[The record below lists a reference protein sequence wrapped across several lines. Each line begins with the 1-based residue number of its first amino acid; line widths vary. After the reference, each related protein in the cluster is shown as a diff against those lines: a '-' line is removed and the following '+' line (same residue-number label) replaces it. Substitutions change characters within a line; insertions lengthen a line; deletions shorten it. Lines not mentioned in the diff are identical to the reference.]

1 MKQEQRTVR
10 FDETLGIEAYRFIG
24 VMQKFPNHFHEYYV
38 LGFIEDG
45 NRYLSCKNKEY
56 TIGSGDLILFNP
68 MENHTCAQ
76 IDNRALDYR
85 CLNVTPEVMQETVC
99 EITGRSFLP
108 EFTTTVAY
116 QSEQVPAL
124 KELHQMLMGE
134 QESFRKEEAFYF
146 LIEQLL
152 EHYTDRQPLAS
163 FEISTQIQAACDYMD
178 KNFEESIS
186 LDDLSRI
193 SDLNKYTLLRSFT
206 RQRGVTP
213 YQYLEAIRVGY
224 AKKLLEQGVTPIEA
238 AGQSGF
244 TDQSHFSKYFKNFIG
259 LTPKQYQNIFAGS
272 DKPYLPRTG
281 ENHDTK

>member
-24 VMQKFPNHFHEYYV
+24 IMQKFPNHFHEYYV

-45 NRYLSCKNKEY
+45 NRYLSCRNKEY

-85 CLNVTPEVMQETVC
+85 CLNVTPQVMQKTVC
-99 EITGRSFLP
+99 EITGSSYLP
-108 EFTTTVAY
+108 EFTTNVAY
-116 QSEQVPAL
+116 QSEQVFLL
-124 KELHQMLMGE
+124 KELHQMLMKE
-134 QESFRKEEAFYF
+134 QESFQKEEAFYF

-152 EHYTDRQPLAS
+152 EHYTDKKPLAP
-163 FEISTQIQAACDYMD
+163 FEISTQIQTACDYMD
-178 KNFEESIS
+178 KNFTESIS

-193 SDLNKYTLLRSFT
+193 AGLNKYTLLRSFT

-213 YQYLEAIRVGY
+213 YQYLETIRVGY
-224 AKKLLEQGVTPIEA
+224 AKKLLEQGVPPIEA

-244 TDQSHFSKYFKNFIG
+244 TDQSHFTRYFKNFIG
-259 LTPKQYQNIFAGS
+259 LTPRQYQNIFAGS
-272 DKPYLPRTG
+272 DEPHLSCAG
-281 ENHDTK
+281 GNHDIR

>member
-1 MKQEQRTVR
+1 MKQEQRTVC

-85 CLNVTPEVMQETVC
+85 CLNVTPEVMQKTVY

-116 QSEQVPAL
+116 QSEQVLPL
-124 KELHQMLMGE
+124 KELHRMLMEE
-134 QESFRKEEAFYF
+134 QESFQKEESFYF

-152 EHYTDRQPLAS
+152 EHYTDKQPLAP

-178 KNFEESIS
+178 KNFAEPIS

-193 SDLNKYTLLRSFT
+193 SGLNKYTLLRSFT

-213 YQYLEAIRVGY
+213 YQYLETIRVGY
-224 AKKLLEQGVTPIEA
+224 AKKLLEQGVAPIEA

-272 DKPYLPRTG
+272 DETYLSCTG
-281 ENHDTK
+281 GNHDTK

>member
-1 MKQEQRTVR
+1 MKQEQRTVC
-10 FDETLGIEAYRFIG
+10 FDEMLGIEAYRFIG

-85 CLNVTPEVMQETVC
+85 CLNVTPEVMQKTVC

-116 QSEQVPAL
+116 QSEQVLPL
-124 KELHQMLMGE
+124 KELHRMLMEE
-134 QESFRKEEAFYF
+134 QESFQKEEAFYF

-152 EHYTDRQPLAS
+152 EHYTDKQPLTP
-163 FEISTQIQAACDYMD
+163 FEISAQIQAACDYMD
-178 KNFEESIS
+178 KNFAEPIS

-193 SDLNKYTLLRSFT
+193 SGLNKYTLLRSLT

-213 YQYLEAIRVGY
+213 YQYLETIRIGY

-244 TDQSHFSKYFKNFIG
+244 SDQSHFSKYFKNFIG
-259 LTPKQYQNIFAGS
+259 LTPRQYQNIFTGS
-272 DKPYLPRTG
+272 DETYLSCAG
-281 ENHDTK
+281 GNHDTK

>member
-1 MKQEQRTVR
+1 MKQEQRIVC

-56 TIGSGDLILFNP
+56 TIGRGDLILFNP

-76 IDNRALDYR
+76 MDDRALDYR
-85 CLNVTPEVMQETVC
+85 CLNVTPEVMQKTVY

-108 EFTTTVAY
+108 EFTTNVVY
-116 QSEQVPAL
+116 QSEHVLPL
-124 KELHQMLMGE
+124 KELHQMLME
-134 QESFRKEEAFYF
+134 ERESFQREEAFCF

-152 EHYTDRQPLAS
+152 ESYTEKQPLAP

-178 KNFEESIS
+178 KNFAEPIS
-186 LDDLSRI
+186 LEDLSRI
-193 SDLNKYTLLRSFT
+193 SSLNKYTLLRSFT

-213 YQYLEAIRVGY
+213 YQYLEAVRVGH
-224 AKKLLEQGVTPIEA
+224 AKKLLEQGVSPIET

-244 TDQSHFSKYFKNFIG
+244 TDQSHFTKFFKNLIG

-272 DKPYLPRTG
+272 D
-281 ENHDTK
+281 E